1 MLKERYELEVQ
12 RKSLINYNFRLTNF
26 LPPPPPLYRQYKYI
40 KTCSNLVNSLSYNH
54 LVCYKN
60 NNKIII
66 MLKTAMVFVH
76 FVECTTVHLY

>member
-1 MLKERYELEVQ
+1 MNLKCNANHL
-12 RKSLINYNFRLTNF
+12 LIITFVLLISSPPR
-26 LPPPPPLYRQYKYI
+26 PHPPPPLYRQYKYI